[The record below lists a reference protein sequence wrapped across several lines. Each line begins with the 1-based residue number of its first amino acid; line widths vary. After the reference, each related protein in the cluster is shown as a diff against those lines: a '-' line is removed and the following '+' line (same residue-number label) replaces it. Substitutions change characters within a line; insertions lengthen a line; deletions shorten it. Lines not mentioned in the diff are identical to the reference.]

1 MRLFK
6 PQKKTSYKMPA
17 EDADTLT
24 TVARVLGWQVD
35 VNETTGGVSLEK
47 EVDCSE
53 LPIALFFQG
62 KKLGELP
69 RLIRQEAASPVNLKD
84 LGVESCTV
92 AELQEL
98 VDHRLKRAA
107 ELEFLACGIEN
118 MM

>member
-35 VNETTGGVSLEK
+35 VNETTEGVSLEK
-47 EVDCSE
+47 EVDYSE

-107 ELEFLACGIEN
+107 ELESLACGIEN

>member
-1 MRLFK
+1 
-6 PQKKTSYKMPA
+6 MPA

-35 VNETTGGVSLEK
+35 VNETTGEVHLEK
-47 EVDCSE
+47 EVDFSE

-69 RLIRQEAASPVNLKD
+69 VLIRQEATSPVNFDD
-84 LGVESCTV
+84 LGVKSCTV

-98 VDHRLKRAA
+98 VEWRLKRTA

-118 MM
+118 MS